1 MPATVSAR
9 VADTGQGVTHLV
21 ELERLDDGGHQLH
34 DLSSCLRAYADRL
47 ASARED
53 VKRDGEKMARRE
65 ARRALRNRR
74 DTDAAG
80 GGT

>member
-1 MPATVSAR
+1 LMM
-9 VADTGQGVTHLV
+9 ADTSFMTSPP
-21 ELERLDDGGHQLH
+21 E
-34 DLSSCLRAYADRL
+34 YAHRL

-53 VKRDGEKMARRE
+53 VKRGGEKMARRE
-65 ARRALRNRR
+65 TRRALRNRR